1 MEIAT
6 RESQLLITMYYK
18 DGCTKKIYILKYYAG
33 NENTPNFIWKMV
45 EYIHPDG
52 TIDEKRSNTYRENM
66 DESDTEYENQNI
78 LVRKRMAEIL
88 TTIYYN
94 DGCTKT
100 IKIRKIYLGQVFT
113 PFTYYNSAEFKY
125 PNCTIDKK
133 RSKYNKQYI
142 NKIGESEF
150 KCEKCFRFA
159 FEINKFK
166 NI

>member
-1 MEIAT
+1 
-6 RESQLLITMYYK
+6 
-18 DGCTKKIYILKYYAG
+18 
-33 NENTPNFIWKMV
+33 
-45 EYIHPDG
+45 
-52 TIDEKRSNTYRENM
+52 M